1 MANIFGCVGQ
11 ILLIIACSVIFVERD
26 TSQLNL
32 GLSEK
37 DRERIKDTDL
47 IFHSAASV
55 RFIDNIRLIVNMNIR
70 GTRDLLLLA
79 QKMAFVYVSTAY
91 SYCVYSKIEE
101 KFYKPPIKT
110 EVIIKLT
117 EILKEDQLDL
127 INPKQSVNT
136 VQQYSNG
143 ISACI
148 VRPSIVVATEK
159 EPIVGW
165 INNLYGITGIA
176 VGSAT
181 GVLHTLY
188 CNEKF
193 ICDII
198 PADYVVNNIIAA
210 AWDVAQNQNDNVLKL
225 WDKLSVV
232 DKHKFFFNVSD
243 IDWECFSSTYIKGVR
258 VYLLKYPMET
268 VDESRPFYRRGLVG
282 DHLKVS
288 GRCCE
293 ANKHA
298 DPFFVSFFPA
308 ASPCFERYWSSVVN
322 ARV

>member
-1 MANIFGCVGQ
+1 MSRNNNDLLAIFDRLKKEQKNVEKII
-11 ILLIIACSVIFVERD
+11 ILIERD

-55 RFIDNIRLIVNMNIR
+55 RFMDNIR
-70 GTRDLLLLA
+70 
-79 QKMAFVYVSTAY
+79 AFVYVSTAY

-110 EVIIKLT
+110 EDIIKLT

-127 INPKQSVNT
+127 ITPKLLGNWPNT
-136 VQQYSNG
+136 YAYSNA
-143 ISACI
+143 ICED
-148 VRPSIVVATEK
+148 T
-159 EPIVGW
+159 EPIAGW
-165 INNLYGITGIA
+165 INNLYRITGIA
-176 VGSAT
+176 VRSAT

-188 CNEKF
+188 CNENF

-198 PADYVVNNIIAA
+198 PADYVVNNIIAV
-210 AWDVAQNQNDNVLKL
+210 AWDVAQKQLLKIYRNIEKFKYVMNYFTFTEWEFTNDNVLKL

-243 IDWECFSSTYIKGVR
+243 IDWECFSNTYIKGVR
-258 VYLLKYPMET
+258 VYLLKDPMET
-268 VDESRPFYRRGLVG
+268 VDESRPFYRR
-282 DHLKVS
+282 
-288 GRCCE
+288 
-293 ANKHA
+293 
-298 DPFFVSFFPA
+298 
-308 ASPCFERYWSSVVN
+308 
-322 ARV
+322 